1 MTIRYLGVIRGSGVL
16 SCGQE
21 TIGRVDYDIDGF
33 LTRPG
38 EVVASG
44 EVRMSPPML
53 ESVFG
58 RTDLVLTTDD
68 GRTLSVRFSGKR
80 HDGTASAAH
89 ADISGALPLPNEWRR
104 RA

>member
-16 SCGQE
+16 AYGKE

-44 EVRMSPPML
+44 EVRMSSSML
-53 ESVFG
+53 ESAFG

-80 HDGTASAAH
+80 HDATSRAAH
-89 ADISGALPLPNEWRR
+89 ADITGGLPLPDEWRR
-104 RA
+104 HA